1 MWDQGVVKMRLW
13 TGLAKLFQK
22 LESQSQ
28 SRSRSQ
34 SQSQSEAR
42 VEAEAEAEAVDVMVD
57 QAGLAWVGW
66 RDTP

>member
-1 MWDQGVVKMRLW
+1 MWDQGVVKMWLW

-28 SRSRSQ
+28 SQSRSK
-34 SQSQSEAR
+34 AR
-42 VEAEAEAEAVDVMVD
+42 ADAEAEAEAEAVDVMVD
-57 QAGLAWVGW
+57 QAGLAWMGW

>member
-22 LESQSQ
+22 LE
-28 SRSRSQ
+28 R
-34 SQSQSEAR
+34 QSQSEAR
-42 VEAEAEAEAVDVMVD
+42 ADAEAEAVDVMVD
-57 QAGLAWVGW
+57 QAGLVWVGW

>member
-28 SRSRSQ
+28 SRSK
-34 SQSQSEAR
+34 AR
-42 VEAEAEAEAVDVMVD
+42 ADAEAEAEAVDVMVD
-57 QAGLAWVGW
+57 QAGLAWMGW

>member
-28 SRSRSQ
+28 SQSRSR
-34 SQSQSEAR
+34 SQSEAR